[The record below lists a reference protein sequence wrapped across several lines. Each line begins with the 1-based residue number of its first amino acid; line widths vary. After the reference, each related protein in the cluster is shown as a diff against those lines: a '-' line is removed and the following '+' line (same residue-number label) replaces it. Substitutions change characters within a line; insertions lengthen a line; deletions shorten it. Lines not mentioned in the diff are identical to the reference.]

1 MKTYYLKS
9 FKLYILVV
17 CLGLFTTSCDEL
29 TMALQY
35 ANQSNGGVCIETE
48 GHFGYF
54 NTTDQDYRMDRYRNT
69 NDDGENIA
77 SDELSWANSTLDHYL
92 PNMGIYYETS
102 PYSGAEYK
110 FVVTCVTWQE
120 PNQYVTPANTYSPGR
135 N

>member
-1 MKTYYLKS
+1 MKTFFTQIIKHT
-9 FKLYILVV
+9 ILIVV
-17 CLGLFTTSCDEL
+17 LSSILTSCDEL

-54 NTTDQDYRMDRYRNT
+54 NTTDQDYRMDRYRNN
-69 NDDGENIA
+69 NDDGVNIA
-77 SDELSWANSTLDHYL
+77 SDELSWVNSTLDYYL

-120 PNQYVTPANTYSPGR
+120 PNQYITPSNTYSPGR